1 MTTAAT
7 SRPPATA
14 GKVEAGK
21 PKRKRSRKKLILIAI
36 VVLLLGVA
44 GYVGQAMLFGGEPPK
59 AAPDP
64 KTVAGKVLPL
74 DPITMN
80 LADGHYLK
88 LTFVLQLS
96 KAASPAAGSAD
107 SANSADSAGTA
118 TPALNNAAALDASID
133 VLGEHTYA
141 QLIAPGGRARA
152 QKELL
157 TEIQKRYPGEVLGL
171 YFTEFL
177 MQ

>member
-7 SRPPATA
+7 SRSPATA
-14 GKVEAGK
+14 GKADAGTPK
-21 PKRKRSRKKLILIAI
+21 PKRSRKKKLILLAVVVI
-36 VVLLLGVA
+36 VLGVV
-44 GYVGQAMLFGGEPPK
+44 GYVGQALLLGGDPPK

-64 KTVAGKVLPL
+64 KTVAGKVLAL
-74 DPITMN
+74 NPITMN
-80 LADGHYLK
+80 LADGHFLK

-96 KAASPAAGSAD
+96 KAGTPTAGAEGAD
-107 SANSADSAGTA
+107 TA

-157 TEIQKRYPGEVLGL
+157 VEIQKRYPGEVLGL